1 VLKLV
6 GTDGVRYFSWSL
18 SPGTYIVGRTAECD
32 CSIPDKTVSRQ
43 HASVEVRG
51 ESGPCFVTDLGSHNG
66 TMVNGQKV
74 TSRSE
79 VKVGSTVVFGQV
91 ECRITTEADSAV
103 AKSRTPTARL
113 ADRDLEKSVYMPMS
127 EALQALPSKVTDRPD
142 VLPAFFEMAK
152 MLVLPEPK
160 EIMLQKSLE
169 LISRIIP
176 AERLAVLF
184 TQDGS
189 SDDLVAAASL
199 LTTGRDPGSFHLS
212 RTIVKE
218 ILTDKQAI
226 LIGDPAADPRFAS
239 QDSIIMSEMK
249 SAMAVPLFDE
259 DKVLGIL
266 YVDSTNPLHRFNDDY
281 LRLLATFANILAAR
295 LLNYEL
301 LQERQAKQVID
312 AELKRA
318 STIQRALLRSIQ
330 PDLPGYT
337 VRAFQEPSRSVG
349 GDLFDIALR
358 HDGTLLFV
366 VADVSGKGL
375 GAALLMANILASFR
389 ILYND
394 PQFDL
399 CDVVR
404 KVSMQL
410 HTSSAPEDFATVFIG
425 QLNPA
430 DGVLRYVNA
439 GHNPPLVARQS
450 GHLDKLEASGIMI
463 GAFPFCEWS
472 EGTTSIEAGDCLVV
486 FSDGVTEA
494 EGPSGLFGEERL
506 EDIVRSLRA
515 GSLADLEK
523 RITVEIKTFV
533 RDLPQSDDIT
543 MLLLK
548 RES

>member
-6 GTDGVRYFSWSL
+6 GTDGVRYFSWPLAVGSY
-18 SPGTYIVGRTAECD
+18 TVGRVAECD
-32 CSIPDKTVSRQ
+32 FPIPDKTVSRQ
-43 HASVEVRG
+43 HATIEVQG

-66 TMVNGQKV
+66 TMMNGQKV
-74 TSRSE
+74 TSRVE
-79 VKVGSTVVFGQV
+79 VKIGSTIMFGQV
-91 ECRITTEADSAV
+91 ECHISSDADSAI

-127 EALQALPSKVTDRPD
+127 EALQALPSKVTEKPN
-142 VLPAFFEMAK
+142 VLPTFFEMAK

-160 EIMLQKSLE
+160 EIMLQKSLS

-176 AERLAVLF
+176 AERIAVLF
-184 TQDGS
+184 TSEGRQDE
-189 SDDLVAAASL
+189 LITAATL

-226 LIGDPAADPRFAS
+226 LIGDSKADPRFAS
-239 QDSIIMSEMK
+239 QESIIMSEMK

-266 YVDSTNPLHRFNDDY
+266 YVDSTNPIHRFTDDY

-301 LQERQAKQVID
+301 LQERQAKQVFE
-312 AELKRA
+312 AELQRA
-318 STIQRALLRSIQ
+318 SSIQKQLLRSKQ
-330 PDLPGYT
+330 PDVPGYSI
-337 VRAFQEPSRSVG
+337 RAFQEPSRLVG
-349 GDLFDIALR
+349 GDLFDVALR
-358 HDGTLLFV
+358 ADGSLVFV

-375 GAALLMANILASFR
+375 GASLLMANILASFR
-389 ILYND
+389 ILYDD
-394 PQFDL
+394 PQFNL
-399 CDVVR
+399 CEVMR
-404 KVSMQL
+404 KVSLQL
-410 HTSSAPEDFATVFIG
+410 HQSSAPEDFATVFIG

-430 DGVLRYVNA
+430 DGTLSYVNA
-439 GHNPPLVARQS
+439 GHNPPLVVRKG
-450 GHLDKLEASGIMI
+450 GHLDKLEACGIMI
-463 GAFPFCEWS
+463 GAFPFCDWTV
-472 EGTTSIEAGDCLVV
+472 GTTSLGAGDCVVV

-494 EGPSGLFGEERL
+494 EGPSGLFGDERL
-506 EDIVRSLRA
+506 EDIVSHLREASLTE
-515 GSLADLEK
+515 LED
-523 RITVEIKTFV
+523 RIMSEIKDFV
-533 RDLPQSDDIT
+533 QDRPKSDDIT

>member
-1 VLKLV
+1 MLKLV
-6 GTDGVRYFSWSL
+6 GTDGVRYFSWPL
-18 SPGTYIVGRTAECD
+18 SPGSYTVGRTAECE

-43 HASVEVRG
+43 HATVEVLG

-74 TSRSE
+74 TSRVE
-79 VKVGSTVVFGQV
+79 VRLGSTVMFGQV
-91 ECRITTEADSAV
+91 ECRITSESDNSSLKTH
-103 AKSRTPTARL
+103 TPTARL
-113 ADRDLEKSVYMPMS
+113 ADRDLEKSVFMPMS
-127 EALQALPSKVTDRPD
+127 EALQPLPSKVTDKKD
-142 VLPAFFEMAK
+142 VLPTLFEMAK

-160 EIMLQKSLE
+160 EIMLQKSLG
-169 LISRIIP
+169 LISRVVP

-184 TQDGS
+184 THEGSQDE
-189 SDDLVAAASL
+189 LVTAASL

-212 RTIVKE
+212 RTIVRE

-226 LIGDPAADPRFAS
+226 LVGDPANDPRFAR
-239 QDSIIMSEMK
+239 QDSIIMSDMK

-266 YVDSTNPLHRFNDDY
+266 YVDTTNPMHRYTDDY

-301 LQERQAKQVID
+301 LEERQAKQVIE

-318 STIQRALLRSIQ
+318 GSIQKALLKSKQ
-330 PDLPGYT
+330 PDLPGYSI
-337 VRAFQEPSRSVG
+337 RAFQEPSRSVG

-358 HDGTLLFV
+358 HDGSLVFV

-389 ILYND
+389 ILYDD
-394 PQFDL
+394 PEFNL
-399 CDVVR
+399 CEIVK
-404 KVSMQL
+404 KVSLQL
-410 HTSSAPEDFATVFIG
+410 HQSSAPEDFATVFIG

-430 DGVLRYVNA
+430 DGTLRYVNA
-439 GHNPPLVARQS
+439 GHNPPLVARS
-450 GHLDKLEASGIMI
+450 GGHLDKLEASGIMI
-463 GAFPFCEWS
+463 GAFPFCDWT
-472 EGTTSIEAGDCLVV
+472 EGTTSISAGDCVVV

-494 EGPSGLFGEERL
+494 EGPSGLFGEDRL
-506 EDIVRSLRA
+506 EDIVRRSRDGELTQ
-515 GSLADLEK
+515 LEQ
-523 RITVEIKTFV
+523 RITAEIKDFV
-533 RDLPQSDDIT
+533 QDLPKSDDIT

-548 RES
+548 REL